1 MPPYVVFNDKTLAE
15 MAQKMP
21 TDDSEFLGV
30 SGVGF
35 SKLTKYGAPFM
46 QLIRNYLAVT

>member
-1 MPPYVVFNDKTLAE
+1 

-21 TDDSEFLGV
+21 TDDAEFLNV

-35 SKLTKYGAPFM
+35 SKLSKYGAPFM
-46 QLIRNYLAVT
+46 QLIRNYLAAS